1 MAANTLIKFNILGIT
16 NPTVMNYP
24 IGVVLKLANTC
35 SQSDSNNLCDYY
47 KSVTYMT
54 FTASQHYVGTGTTGS
69 LSFNPNLVSYTN
81 TVHTVSAGYS
91 VSAGDWVR
99 VKYYPEVPIP
109 TTCNLVSSNGEC
121 YSYPTQNIIM
131 IRAASSQ
138 SSYSFQ
144 LGGMTNPYQ
153 QYLAPTP
160 STPRY
165 GGEQLAPSHTN
176 STHPTRPST

>member
-153 QYLAPTP
+153 QY
-160 STPRY
+160 Y
-165 GGEQLAPSHTN
+165 GTN
-176 STHPTRPST
+176 TFYS